1 MKKMNE
7 NSHDIAEFNTCLH
20 KGAALVI
27 TSCDR
32 SAPSSSVSLH
42 IRWYCSNIVRI
53 SRGPWSGISCEAR
66 TSTHQRAA
74 ATPTRRHVPASHA
87 TQHPVKKKKS
97 SLVSK
102 ESDDISFR
110 LLKVKV
116 KVSLLKHFYKRNIL

>member
-1 MKKMNE
+1 MNE

-27 TSCDR
+27 TSCNR

-87 TQHPVKKKKS
+87 TQHPAKKKA
-97 SLVSK
+97 
-102 ESDDISFR
+102 ITC
-110 LLKVKV
+110 
-116 KVSLLKHFYKRNIL
+116 

>member
-7 NSHDIAEFNTCLH
+7 NSHDIAEFNTGLH

-102 ESDDISFR
+102 ESDDISFQ

>member
-7 NSHDIAEFNTCLH
+7 NSHDIAEFNTGLH

-116 KVSLLKHFYKRNIL
+116 KVSLLKHFYKRNIS

>member
-1 MKKMNE
+1 MNE
-7 NSHDIAEFNTCLH
+7 NSHDIAEFNTGLH

-27 TSCDR
+27 TSCNR
-32 SAPSSSVSLH
+32 SAPSCSVSLH

-87 TQHPVKKKKS
+87 TQHPIKKNHHHLLVKNQTTFPIK
-97 SLVSK
+97 
-102 ESDDISFR
+102 IS
-110 LLKVKV
+110 
-116 KVSLLKHFYKRNIL
+116 SLLKHFSKRNIL